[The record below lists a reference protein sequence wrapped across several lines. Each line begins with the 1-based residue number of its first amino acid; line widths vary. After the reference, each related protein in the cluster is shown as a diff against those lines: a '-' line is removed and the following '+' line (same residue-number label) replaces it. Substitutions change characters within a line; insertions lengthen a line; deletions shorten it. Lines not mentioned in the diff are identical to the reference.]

1 MVSHKWGS
9 HNGWLFI
16 LNATPHKRG
25 DTCNHKTTQS
35 MLLQEKK
42 HKQIGQ
48 ASTSI
53 TLEFPGSMEIG
64 FFIGNGKTC
73 TSGPLHMS

>member
-1 MVSHKWGS
+1 MQPQD
-9 HNGWLFI
+9 N
-16 LNATPHKRG
+16 T
-25 DTCNHKTTQS
+25 S

-53 TLEFPGSMEIG
+53 TLEFPASMEIG
-64 FFIGNGKTC
+64 FFIGNGKAC